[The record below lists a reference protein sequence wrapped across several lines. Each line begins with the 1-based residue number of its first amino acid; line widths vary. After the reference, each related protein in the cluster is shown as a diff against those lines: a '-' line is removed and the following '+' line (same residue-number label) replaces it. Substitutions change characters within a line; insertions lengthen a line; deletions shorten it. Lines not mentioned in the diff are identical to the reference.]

1 MPNTITV
8 INNLC
13 SLLRNSKKK
22 ITSKQESYY
31 ETSNKL
37 TSYFFYDLINLQRS
51 SLDLVLLFMAL

>member
-13 SLLRNSKKK
+13 SLLWNSKKK